1 MKIKLL
7 TLVFF
12 CFQADA
18 FFSQSL
24 NIEWQKCLGGTFQS
38 DSIIVND
45 TLHLQPAFSG
55 TDVLEKIRKTT
66 DNGYIVVGTTGS
78 DNYDVIGN
86 HGLNDI
92 WVVKLNN
99 SGAIEWQKCY
109 GGSFNDYGNDIQQTS
124 DGGYIVCGSTNSNDG
139 DVVGFHGNPNYY
151 DYNDFFILKITS
163 TGSIEW
169 KKCLGGNRDEQA
181 FSVTKSIDGGFI
193 ISGYTNTNNNG
204 DVSGYNANNNWYDK
218 DAWVVKLNSSGN
230 FVWKKCFGDSED
242 DRFTNV
248 KELNDGSLLF
258 AGITT
263 SYQFTGN
270 HGGVDFWLVKTDANG
285 VIQWQ
290 KLYGGSS
297 SDIFKSLEITS
308 DQGFILTGET
318 FSHNGD
324 VLNTLNV
331 TSSASDIWVLR
342 LDASGS
348 IIWQKCYGGTLNESG
363 NDIIQ
368 TSDGGF
374 ALTGNTASFNG
385 NVSYNYGS
393 QDFWLLKI
401 NSTGS
406 LMWQKS
412 LGGTNDD
419 VSNSL
424 VATADGGYVLAGYI
438 NSDDYNS
445 TISGSHD
452 FADGWVVKLGPYNSL
467 TESESFDFSV
477 SPNPTKDLITLKL
490 DKILNKQI
498 KILDQFG
505 RIMLETKIESTE
517 TQIDLGQFAS
527 GIYFLQ
533 MEGIFQPARIVKE

>member
-12 CFQADA
+12 CFQANA

-24 NIEWQKCLGGTFQS
+24 NIEWQKCLGGTYG
-38 DSIIVND
+38 DSTLLND
-45 TLHLQPAFSG
+45 STIYYSTG
-55 TDVLEKIRKTT
+55 IDVLQKIRKTT
-66 DNGYIVVGTTGS
+66 DNGYIVIGTTGS
-78 DNYDVIGN
+78 NNYDVIGN

-139 DVVGFHGNPNYY
+139 DVVGFHGNPTYANYN
-151 DYNDFFILKITS
+151 YNDFFILKITN
-163 TGSIEW
+163 TGSIQW
-169 KKCLGGNRDEQA
+169 KKSLGGNGDEKA
-181 FSVTKSIDGGFI
+181 FSVTQSNDGGFI
-193 ISGYTNTNNNG
+193 ISGHTNTDNNG
-204 DVSGYNANNNWYDK
+204 DVSGYSQNNVSSSST

-242 DRFTNV
+242 DQFTNV

-258 AGITT
+258 AGTTT

-270 HGGVDFWLVKTDANG
+270 HGGEDFWLVKTDANG

-318 FSHNGD
+318 FSYNGD
-324 VLNTLNV
+324 VSNTLNF
-331 TSSASDIWVLR
+331 TSSYSDIWALR

-348 IIWQKCYGGTLNESG
+348 IIWQKCYGGAMSESG

-374 ALTGNTASFNG
+374 AITGYTTSFNG

-406 LMWQKS
+406 LIWEKS
-412 LGGTNDD
+412 LGGTSED

-424 VATADGGYVLAGYI
+424 VATADGGFVLAGYI
-438 NSDDYNS
+438 KSDDYNS

-452 FADGWVVKLGPYNSL
+452 YADGWVVKLGPYNNL
-467 TESESFDFSV
+467 IESESFDFSF
-477 SPNPTKDLITLKL
+477 SPNPTKDLITLKS

-505 RIMLETKIESTE
+505 RIILESKIESTE
-517 TQIDLGQFAS
+517 TQIDLGELSS

-533 MEGIFQPARIVKE
+533 MEGQNNLQKIIKE

>member
-24 NIEWQKCLGGTFQS
+24 NIEWQKCLGGTYEDS
-38 DSIIVND
+38 TLLNDSITYYSTGI
-45 TLHLQPAFSG
+45 
-55 TDVLEKIRKTT
+55 DVLEKIRKTT

-78 DNYDVIGN
+78 NNYDVIGN

-139 DVVGFHGNPNYY
+139 DVVGFHGNPTYANYN
-151 DYNDFFILKITS
+151 YNDFFILKITN
-163 TGSIEW
+163 TGSIQW
-169 KKCLGGNRDEQA
+169 KKSLGGNGDEEA
-181 FSVTKSIDGGFI
+181 FSVIQSNDGGFI
-193 ISGYTNTNNNG
+193 IGGYTDTDNNG
-204 DVSGYNANNNWYDK
+204 DVSGYNPNNVSSSST

-248 KELNDGSLLF
+248 KVLNDGSLLF
-258 AGITT
+258 AGITE
-263 SYQFTGN
+263 SYIGNGN
-270 HGGVDFWLVKTDANG
+270 HGSTDFWLVKTDANG
-285 VIQWQ
+285 VVQWQ
-290 KLYGGSS
+290 KLFGGSS
-297 SDIFKSLEITS
+297 RDIFKSLEITS

-318 FSHNGD
+318 FSYNGD
-324 VLNTLNV
+324 VSNTLNF
-331 TSSASDIWVLR
+331 TSSYSDIWALR
-342 LDASGS
+342 LDGSGS
-348 IIWQKCYGGTLNESG
+348 IIWQKCYGGAMSESG

-374 ALTGNTASFNG
+374 AITGYTTSFNG
-385 NVSYNYGS
+385 NVSYNYGV

-406 LMWQKS
+406 LIWEKS
-412 LGGTNDD
+412 LGGTSED

-424 VATADGGYVLAGYI
+424 VATADGGFVLAGYI
-438 NSDDYNS
+438 KSDDYNS

-452 FADGWVVKLGPYNSL
+452 YADGWVVKLGPYNSL
-467 TESESFDFSV
+467 TESESFDFSF
-477 SPNPTKDLITLKL
+477 SPNPTKDLITLKSN
-490 DKILNKQI
+490 KILNKQI

-505 RIMLETKIESTE
+505 RIMLESKIESTE
-517 TQIDLGQFAS
+517 TQIDLGELSS

-533 MEGIFQPARIVKE
+533 MEGQNNLQKIIKE

>member
-1 MKIKLL
+1 MKIKFL

-24 NIEWQKCLGGTFQS
+24 NIEWQKCLGGTFQT
-38 DSIIVND
+38 DSTQLND
-45 TLHLQPAFSG
+45 SLNYYFSG
-55 TDVLEKIRKTT
+55 TDVIQKIRKTT

-78 DNYDVIGN
+78 NNYNVNGN

-99 SGAIEWQKCY
+99 SGAVEWQKCF
-109 GGSFNDYGNDIQQTS
+109 GGSFNDYGSDIQQTS
-124 DGGYIVCGSTNSNDG
+124 DGGYIVCGWTNSNDG
-139 DVVGFHGNPNYY
+139 DAVGLHGPPNY
-151 DYNDFFILKITS
+151 DNYNDFFILKIS
-163 TGSIEW
+163 SSGSIEW
-169 KKCLGGNRDEQA
+169 KKCLGGNRDEKA

-204 DVSGYNANNNWYDK
+204 DVSGYNPNNEYINQI

-230 FVWKKCFGDSED
+230 FVWKKCFGDSNQD
-242 DRFTNV
+242 DFTNV

-258 AGITT
+258 AGTT
-263 SYQFTGN
+263 SSYQLNGN
-270 HGGVDFWLVKTDANG
+270 HGEKDFWLVKTDANG

-297 SDIFKSLEITS
+297 RDIFKSVEITN

-318 FSHNGD
+318 FSYNGD
-324 VLNTLNV
+324 VLNTFNV
-331 TSSASDIWVLR
+331 TSSESDTWVLR
-342 LDASGS
+342 LDANGN
-348 IIWQKCYGGTLNESG
+348 IIWQKCFGGTLNESG

-374 ALTGNTASFNG
+374 AITGNTTSFNG
-385 NVSYNYGS
+385 NVAYNYGS
-393 QDFWLLKI
+393 DDFWLLKI
-401 NSTGS
+401 NSMGF

-412 LGGTNDD
+412 LGGSNYD
-419 VSNSL
+419 VSNSI

-438 NSDDYNS
+438 ESNDYNS
-445 TISGSHD
+445 TITG
-452 FADGWVVKLGPYNSL
+452 ALGNGDGWVVKLGPYNNL
-467 TESESFDFSV
+467 IESESFNFSF
-477 SPNPTKDLITLKL
+477 SPNPTKDVITLKS
-490 DKILNKQI
+490 DNILNKQI

-505 RIMLETKIESTE
+505 RIILDSKIESKE
-517 TQIDLGQFAS
+517 TQIDLGQLSS

-533 MEGIFQPARIVKE
+533 MEGQNNLQKIIKE

>member
-12 CFQADA
+12 CFQANA

-24 NIEWQKCLGGTFQS
+24 NIEWQKCLGGNYEDSTLLN
-38 DSIIVND
+38 DSITYYSTGI
-45 TLHLQPAFSG
+45 
-55 TDVLEKIRKTT
+55 DVLQKIRKTT

-78 DNYDVIGN
+78 NNYDVIGN

-139 DVVGFHGNPNYY
+139 DVVGFHGNPTYANYN
-151 DYNDFFILKITS
+151 YNDFFILKITN
-163 TGSIEW
+163 TGSIQW
-169 KKCLGGNRDEQA
+169 KKSLGGNGDEKA
-181 FSVTKSIDGGFI
+181 FSVTQSNDGGFI

-204 DVSGYNANNNWYDK
+204 DVSGYNPNNLSSSST

-230 FVWKKCFGDSED
+230 FVWKKCFGDNED
-242 DRFTNV
+242 DELTNI

-258 AGITT
+258 AGTT
-263 SYQFTGN
+263 ESYIGNGN
-270 HGGVDFWLVKTDANG
+270 HGSTDFWLVKTDANG
-285 VIQWQ
+285 VVQWQ
-290 KLYGGSS
+290 KLFGGSGR
-297 SDIFKSLEITS
+297 DIFKSLEVTS

-324 VLNTLNV
+324 VSNTLNF
-331 TSSASDIWVLR
+331 TSSYSDIWVLK
-342 LDASGS
+342 LDAIGN
-348 IIWQKCYGGTLNESG
+348 IEWQRCYGGTMSESG

-374 ALTGNTASFNG
+374 AITGNTTSFNG

-401 NSTGS
+401 NSTGF
-406 LMWQKS
+406 LVWQKS

-424 VATADGGYVLAGYI
+424 VATADGGFVLAGYI
-438 NSDDYNS
+438 ESNDYNS
-445 TISGSHD
+445 TITG
-452 FADGWVVKLGPYNSL
+452 ALGNGDGWVVKLGPYNNL
-467 TESESFDFSV
+467 TDSESFDYSF
-477 SPNPTKDLITLKL
+477 SPNPTKNLITLKS

-505 RIMLETKIESTE
+505 RIILESKIESTE
-517 TQIDLGQFAS
+517 TQIDLGELSS

-533 MEGIFQPARIVKE
+533 MEGQNNLQKIIKE